1 MGCCAWPVRPPHRP
15 RRTCDPWR
23 HAADSSLVRRH
34 PRCRACDA
42 AGTWRGPDSPARP
55 PRVRWRPGP
64 SDHRQPERGLFQPS
78 PSDRQREPHFVL
90 VVSLLGREKVIQRG
104 AGLVHLPVDERA
116 AHAVPGGQDTD
127 GFSAR
132 QSPNGH
138 HLAFVGRLFCGG
150 GANGLIHGDA
160 GLKIGRHYPTACFSP
175 LMCNAALN
183 LVENSEATT
192 CVTQGELRGGPLYDY
207 QNP

>member
-1 MGCCAWPVRPPHRP
+1 VALERMGLVKVDGNQCWCA
-15 RRTCDPWR
+15 TE
-23 HAADSSLVRRH
+23 S
-34 PRCRACDA
+34 
-42 AGTWRGPDSPARP
+42 
-55 PRVRWRPGP
+55 
-64 SDHRQPERGLFQPS
+64 
-78 PSDRQREPHFVL
+78 FVL

-160 GLKIGRHYPTACFSP
+160 GLKMGRHYPTACFSP

-183 LVENSEATT
+183 LVRFRHPPRVGVPSESA
-192 CVTQGELRGGPLYDY
+192 VTLSPELHTELLPAPRVWVGNG
-207 QNP
+207 